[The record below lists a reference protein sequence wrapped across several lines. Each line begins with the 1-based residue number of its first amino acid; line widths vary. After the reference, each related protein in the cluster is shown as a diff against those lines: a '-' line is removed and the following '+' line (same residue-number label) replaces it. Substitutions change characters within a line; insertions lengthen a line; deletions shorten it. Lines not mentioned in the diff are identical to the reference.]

1 MSLTETTNIYRF
13 PSFFFYKKKTI
24 ILTRLRLCPSDDES
38 GQKDKEVHESAVV
51 DSDNSFLREED

>member
-13 PSFFFYKKKTI
+13 PFFFDKKKTI
-24 ILTRLRLCPSDDES
+24 VLTRLRLCPSDDES